1 MTEAEITKM
10 MTTLKISRE
19 EAIDLVREDEEV
31 DRMTS
36 VKEIDSDLS
45 ADQRKAKKDATKTTS
60 DKRKRNYTFTKRER
74 KPDEVKREII
84 ETIAQNLDRACC
96 GEDLTHPTNIQIVK
110 PEKEITF
117 TLFGD
122 EYSVTLTK
130 HRKPK
135 EEKGS

>member
-1 MTEAEITKM
+1 MTETQIKKM
-10 MTTLKISRE
+10 MDTLKISRE
-19 EAIDLVREDEEV
+19 EAIDLIREDEEIDKMTMSEV
-31 DRMTS
+31 DN
-36 VKEIDSDLS
+36 DLT
-45 ADQRKAKKDATKTTS
+45 AEQKKAKKDATKTTG

-84 ETIAQNLDRACC
+84 ATIAQNLDRACC
-96 GEDLTHPTNIQIVK
+96 GEDLSHPTNIQIVK

-117 TLFGD
+117 SLFGD

-135 EEKGS
+135 GE

>member
-1 MTEAEITKM
+1 MTETQIKKM
-10 MTTLKISRE
+10 MDTLKISRE
-19 EAIDLVREDEEV
+19 EAIDLIHEDEEV
-31 DRMTS
+31 DKMTMS
-36 VKEIDSDLS
+36 EVDNDLT
-45 ADQRKAKKDATKTTS
+45 AEQKKAKKDATKTTG

-84 ETIAQNLDRACC
+84 EVIAQNLDRCC
-96 GEDLTHPTNIQIVK
+96 FGEDLHTVKDVTILK

-117 TLFGD
+117 TVDGD

-135 EEKGS
+135 E

>member
-1 MTEAEITKM
+1 MTEKQIANM
-10 MTTLKISRE
+10 MKTLKISRE
-19 EAIDLVREDEEV
+19 EAIEVIREDEAIDKMSMSEV
-31 DRMTS
+31 DN
-36 VKEIDSDLS
+36 DLTPE
-45 ADQRKAKKDATKTTS
+45 QKKAKKKATNTTGDKT
-60 DKRKRNYTFTKRER
+60 KRAYTFTKRER

-117 TLFGD
+117 VLFGD

-130 HRKPK
+130 HRKAK
-135 EEKGS
+135 E

>member
-1 MTEAEITKM
+1 MTETQIKKM
-10 MTTLKISRE
+10 MDTLKISRE
-19 EAIDLVREDEEV
+19 EAIDLIREDEEV
-31 DRMTS
+31 DKMTMS
-36 VKEIDSDLS
+36 EVDNDLT
-45 ADQRKAKKDATKTTS
+45 AEQKKAKKDATKTTG

-96 GEDLTHPTNIQIVK
+96 GEDLSHPTNIQIVK

-117 TLFGD
+117 SLFGD

-135 EEKGS
+135 E

>member
-1 MTEAEITKM
+1 MTETQIKKM
-10 MTTLKISRE
+10 MDTLKISRE
-19 EAIDLVREDEEV
+19 EAIDLIREDEKVDKMTMSEV
-31 DRMTS
+31 
-36 VKEIDSDLS
+36 DSDLT
-45 ADQRKAKKDATKTTS
+45 AEQKKAKKDATKTTG
-60 DKRKRNYTFTKRER
+60 DKRKRAYTFTKRER

-96 GEDLTHPTNIQIVK
+96 GENLDHPQDIQIVK

-117 TLFGD
+117 VLFGE

-135 EEKGS
+135 GE

>member
-1 MTEAEITKM
+1 MTETQIKKM
-10 MTTLKISRE
+10 MDTLKISRE
-19 EAIDLVREDEEV
+19 EAIDLIREDEEV
-31 DRMTS
+31 DKMTMS
-36 VKEIDSDLS
+36 EVNNDLT
-45 ADQRKAKKDATKTTS
+45 AEQKKAKKDATKTTG
-60 DKRKRNYTFTKRER
+60 DKRKRSYTFTKRER

-96 GEDLTHPTNIQIVK
+96 GEDLSHPTNIQIVK

-117 TLFGD
+117 SLFGD

-135 EEKGS
+135 E